1 MIMVISKQLFRDL
14 EINRESPGKKMNNEF
29 YERLTISNS
38 KSPKKVVIEV
48 KPGI

>member
-1 MIMVISKQLFRDL
+1 MILVIKIDYPGYQTKG
-14 EINRESPGKKMNNEF
+14 ESPGKKMNNEF

-38 KSPKKVVIEV
+38 KSPKKAVIEV